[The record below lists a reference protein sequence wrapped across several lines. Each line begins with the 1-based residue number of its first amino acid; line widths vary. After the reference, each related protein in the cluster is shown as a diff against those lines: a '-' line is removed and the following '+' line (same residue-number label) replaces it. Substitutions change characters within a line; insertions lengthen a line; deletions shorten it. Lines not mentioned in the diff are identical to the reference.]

1 MYHLSADLGKP
12 GTGFFGAVEAGGF
25 GGGTPLN
32 QLHRGT
38 EDAKRRRALCVC
50 WLRVKFDIARIGC
63 NHRLAR
69 LFKVTVTII
78 GGFRR

>member
-50 WLRVKFDIARIGC
+50 WLRVKFDIAGIGC
-63 NHRLAR
+63 NHLLAR
-69 LFKVTVTII
+69 LFKVTVTVI
-78 GGFRR
+78 GGLRM

>member
-12 GTGFFGAVEAGGF
+12 GTGFVGAVEAGGF

-38 EDAKRRRALCVC
+38 EDAKRLRALCVC
-50 WLRVKFDIARIGC
+50 WLRVECDIAGIGC
-63 NHRLAR
+63 NHLLAI
-69 LFKVTVTII
+69 LFKVTVTVI
-78 GGFRR
+78 GWLRE